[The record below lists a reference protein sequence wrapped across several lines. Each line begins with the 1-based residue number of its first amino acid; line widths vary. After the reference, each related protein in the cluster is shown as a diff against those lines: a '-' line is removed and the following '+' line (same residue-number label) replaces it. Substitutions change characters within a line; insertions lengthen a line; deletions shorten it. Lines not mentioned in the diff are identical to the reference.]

1 MNNDAVIRKFAG
13 IALTVCLASVPATVV
28 SATDAVTQFEYRD
41 FQQGHREFD
50 AADYDDAYR
59 YWESL
64 AKEGVPEAQYNIGR
78 MHAYGEGVPKDYTIA
93 YAWFLRAEK
102 NGAAEATNAL
112 SQLLD
117 FVSREQIADAEI
129 MARDI
134 ARVEAGYTDTDLRPR
149 RYGTNPDDD
158 AFVFEQF
165 SGD

>member
-1 MNNDAVIRKFAG
+1 MSDFTELRKIAG
-13 IALTVCLASVPATVV
+13 MALTAFLAFTPASVT
-28 SATDAVTQFEYRD
+28 SATDDVTRFEYRD

-50 AADYDDAYR
+50 AADYNDAYQ

-78 MHAYGEGVPKDYTIA
+78 MHAYGEGVPKNYAVA

-102 NGAAEATNAL
+102 NGAPEATDAL

-117 FVSREQIADAEI
+117 FVSRDEISEAES

-134 ARVEAGYTDTDLRPR
+134 ARLEAGYTDTDVQPR
-149 RYGTNPDDD
+149 LFGTNPADDD
-158 AFVFEQF
+158 FVFDQF
-165 SGD
+165 GGD